1 MKYSTKL
8 SDTIHILIF
17 IALGD
22 DEQLSS
28 TKIAESIKTNP
39 AYVRQL
45 MATLKN
51 AGIVVNTQGHANA
64 ALAKSADKINM
75 YDIYRA
81 VEGDKPLLHL
91 DTDTNP
97 DCGIGIN
104 IQFAIGDFYHE
115 IASTACVMTQAKSHT
130 LSYRLCYNLPWI
142 VTPKIELNTKQAVVK
157 TEHFTAEDAIIG

>member
-17 IALGD
+17 IHLNDGRNLA
-22 DEQLSS
+22 S

-45 MATLKN
+45 MAKLK
-51 AGIVVNTQGHANA
+51 AQGIVSNTQGHANA
-64 ALAKSADKINM
+64 SLTRPPEKITM
-75 YDIYRA
+75 LDVYQA
-81 VEGDKPLLHL
+81 VEGSKPLLHL

-104 IQFAIGDFYHE
+104 IQFAISDFYNE
-115 IASTACVMTQAKSHT
+115 IQETVYEKMKQIT
-130 LSYRLCYNLPWI
+130 LQDIIERYYQ
-142 VTPKIELNTKQAVVK
+142 KITSLK
-157 TEHFTAEDAIIG
+157 D

>member
-51 AGIVVNTQGHANA
+51 AGIVVNTQV
-64 ALAKSADKINM
+64 M
-75 YDIYRA
+75 RM
-81 VEGDKPLLHL
+81 PLLQNRQIKSICM
-91 DTDTNP
+91 T
-97 DCGIGIN
+97 
-104 IQFAIGDFYHE
+104 
-115 IASTACVMTQAKSHT
+115 STE
-130 LSYRLCYNLPWI
+130 P
-142 VTPKIELNTKQAVVK
+142 
-157 TEHFTAEDAIIG
+157 

>member
-22 DEQLSS
+22 EEQLSS

-51 AGIVVNTQGHANA
+51 GDGFSERSGHFLWYA
-64 ALAKSADKINM
+64 
-75 YDIYRA
+75 
-81 VEGDKPLLHL
+81 
-91 DTDTNP
+91 
-97 DCGIGIN
+97 IGI
-104 IQFAIGDFYHE
+104 
-115 IASTACVMTQAKSHT
+115 
-130 LSYRLCYNLPWI
+130 
-142 VTPKIELNTKQAVVK
+142 
-157 TEHFTAEDAIIG
+157 